1 MKAMDI
7 PRDPYNLIITGVGG
21 QGNVIASRMIGDMMV
36 RAGYRVT
43 IGETFG
49 VSQRG
54 GSVMSHM
61 RISHTSVWSPQIPEG
76 RADMIVALEPIEAI
90 RVMSYYGNPNTVV
103 LSNTRPIYPV
113 GAIAGEMTYPSLD
126 EIRAC
131 IERLARSV
139 AFINATEEAVRLGV
153 AILGNVIMMGAIAGT
168 GILPLNIERFKEII
182 IKRLPA
188 SQHEVNITAF
198 SRGIEL
204 ITNTAWTHPSAR

>member
-1 MKAMDI
+1 MNATDI

-21 QGNVIASRMIGDMMV
+21 QGNVIASRMIGDMLV
-36 RAGYRVT
+36 RTGYRVT

-61 RISHTSVWSPQIPEG
+61 RISRASAWSPQIPEG

-113 GAIAGEMTYPSLD
+113 GVIAGEMSYPSLE
-126 EIRAC
+126 EIRAG
-131 IERLARSV
+131 IGRLARSV
-139 AFINATEEAVRLGV
+139 VFINATEEAVCLGV
-153 AILGNVIMMGAIAGT
+153 AILGNVIMMGAVAGT
-168 GILPLNIERFKEII
+168 KILPLTLERFKEII
-182 IKRLPA
+182 AKRLPA
-188 SQHEVNITAF
+188 SQHAVNITAF

-204 ITNTAWTHPSAR
+204 IANAVWDRPSGH